1 MNSDKNEMQDQEEI
15 ATLQVKIGTNDQT
28 VVHCAKFKQVGI
40 FYITATLLVIHIQ
53 AIPEN
58 ENTGTEKTFAN
69 SNSGEADN
77 ADEDHVKRA
86 LAEHKQKLRYNQ
98 VSAIVKPKHR
108 LVHDNYSY

>member
-1 MNSDKNEMQDQEEI
+1 MIKLSST
-15 ATLQVKIGTNDQT
+15 AP
-28 VVHCAKFKQVGI
+28 KFKQVGI

-108 LVHDNYSY
+108 LVHDNYSYSKNLQ